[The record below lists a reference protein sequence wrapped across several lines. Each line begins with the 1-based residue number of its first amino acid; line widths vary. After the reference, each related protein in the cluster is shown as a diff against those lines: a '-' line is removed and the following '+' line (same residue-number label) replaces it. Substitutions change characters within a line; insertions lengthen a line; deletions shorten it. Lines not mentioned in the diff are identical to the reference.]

1 MKVKLTKLE
10 YNIVMPM
17 QKTIPW
23 FKQRVKG
30 SLTLN
35 SLITL
40 YGLNWSISDQVSV
53 SSFSQKKYSSLKEL
67 CSESSHP

>member
-1 MKVKLTKLE
+1 MKVKLIKLE
-10 YNIVMPM
+10 YNIVM